1 MSNFALKLDNGSF
14 LNPRRGL
21 LLPSR
26 DQLVGEYILGVS
38 QALSV
43 YNHANSS
50 APLTVQGTPT
60 YNANSVT
67 VRSDVS
73 TGYGFKT
80 GIIPDD
86 DATLIVVRKNAAI
99 ASAPVIVATSAPGGT
114 AFGMLQFGSTNYAAN
129 GENLYGLGAKRPT
142 PASASSVYFEALV
155 MSRRNVQR
163 TLGGY
168 GKMYYYSGAT
178 QVEVVSTDLN
188 TTARRLLGEICI
200 GSNLLTDNVST
211 NTVEV
216 FFVGI
221 YQRPL
226 SGAEL
231 NDIKVQLT
239 SYYAGLGVTLT

>member
-1 MSNFALKLDNGSF
+1 MSNFALKLDGGLF
-14 LNPRRGL
+14 VNPRRGL
-21 LLPSR
+21 RLPSR
-26 DQLVGEYILGVS
+26 NSLVGEYILGGS
-38 QALSV
+38 QAQSI
-43 YNHANSS
+43 YNYADSS
-50 APLTVQGTPT
+50 KPLVVQGTPG
-60 YNANSVT
+60 YNTNSVT

-99 ASAPVIVATSAPGGT
+99 ASAPVIVSTSAPGGT
-114 AFGMLQFGSTNYAAN
+114 AFGMLQFGSNNYAAN
-129 GENLYGLGAKRPT
+129 GENLYGLGAKRTT
-142 PASASSVYFEALV
+142 PASSSAVYFEALV
-155 MSRRNVQR
+155 MSRQNVQR

-178 QVEVVSTDLN
+178 QIEVVSTDLN
-188 TTARRLLGEICI
+188 TTARRSLGEICI

-226 SGAEL
+226 SSKEL
-231 NDIKVQLT
+231 GEVKTQLT
-239 SYYAGLGVTLT
+239 SYYANLGVTLT